1 MERIEENIIQEEL
14 KLETL
19 EANKNLNID
28 IQDMQLKKLNKTS
41 TITELDLPNVLWD
54 TIKHL
59 ATSKIF

>member
-19 EANKNLNID
+19 EANKDLNID

-41 TITELDLPNVLWD
+41 IITELDLPNVLWD